1 MSRLVAERVDRL
13 AEQVA
18 AMTRVS
24 LLAIGL
30 DLPECPSWAEPLDGT
45 RCVRIIGG
53 QKADRRRVVT
63 ALRKGQSPE
72 GCVRLE
78 YRPGA
83 SRFIAEAVSG
93 PASEVAGWGA
103 RGDRKTSAALAAV
116 IILADL
122 HREAGGALPMRFMVP
137 TGSHVEH
144 ELKLCRSVIAPHWSG
159 MWSLREDKHLAV
171 LTIDGVELAHLDLFG
186 TSDPG
191 ALDRMRM
198 EAHALWVEEAAPA
211 ALEGGGGV
219 TEDAYS
225 MSLPSCRLPTPRR
238 VALLTSNM
246 PDEDFWAWQRFEVQR
261 HPGTVSV
268 RIPAGESAS
277 AEDRARWAVALQH
290 RPDLL
295 ARLLNGEPGSVVQ
308 GPQVAKGYNALTH
321 VAPDPRPIVRGGELW
336 FGWDSAPNAHTH
348 ATIVGQWV
356 DGELCVYAG
365 LVSEETGL
373 KQHLEVTV
381 LPWLARRAPWVLTPA
396 GRERCFHR
404 YDPAMDTDEG
414 GDIDMNP
421 VARIRRSLGGS
432 FRAGAVDWAGRSGP
446 LLAALNMGNGRGGMA
461 LRIDPGEDTALLR
474 QALGSRWHYSVT
486 RSGTVIRDL
495 PAKPNHPFEDL
506 GDALCYVIG
515 GMAPSRGESEGSR
528 RTTAYIAGH
537 RFNPMGPTL
546 ASRRGPEPITNPFP
560 KNRRPR

>member
-1 MSRLVAERVDRL
+1 MSRLVAERVDKL

-18 AMTRVS
+18 AMTRVR
-24 LLAIGL
+24 LLAIIL
-30 DLPECPSWAEPLDGT
+30 DLPECPTWAEPLDGT
-45 RCVRIIGG
+45 RCVRLIGG
-53 QKADRRRVVT
+53 QKADRRRAVA
-63 ALRKGQSPE
+63 ALRKGQTPD
-72 GCVRLE
+72 GLVLLE

-93 PASEVAGWGA
+93 PGSEVAGWGA

-116 IILADL
+116 ILLADL
-122 HREAGGALPMRFMVP
+122 HRNAGGTLPMRWMVP

-144 ELKLCRSVIAPHWSG
+144 ELKLCRSVIALHWGG

-321 VAPDPRPIVRGGELW
+321 VAPAPLTVARADLW

-348 ATIVGQWV
+348 ATIIGQRVGAEV
-356 DGELCVYAG
+356 RIYAG

-373 KQHLEVTV
+373 KQHVEVAV
-381 LPWLARRAPWVLTPA
+381 LPWLARRAPWALA
-396 GRERCFHR
+396 RGGEALLHR
-404 YDPAMDTDEG
+404 YDPAMDTEEG

-421 VARIRRSLGGS
+421 VARLRRALGGS
-432 FRAGAVDWAGRSGP
+432 FRAGAVAWPARSGP
-446 LLAALNMGNGRGGMA
+446 MLALLNQGNGRGAMA
-461 LRIDPGEDTALLR
+461 LQIDPGEDTALLR
-474 QALGSRWHYSVT
+474 KALSSRWHYAVT
-486 RSGTVIRDL
+486 RGGTVIRDL
-495 PAKPNHPFEDL
+495 PAKPTHPWEDL
-506 GDALCYVIG
+506 GDAFCYFAG
-515 GMAPSRGESEGSR
+515 GLAPSREGDVPLR
-528 RTTAYIAGH
+528 QTHARTE
-537 RFNPMGPTL
+537 FSVFQ
-546 ASRRGPEPITNPFP
+546 ASRGGGLRQTHA
-560 KNRRPR
+560 RTMD